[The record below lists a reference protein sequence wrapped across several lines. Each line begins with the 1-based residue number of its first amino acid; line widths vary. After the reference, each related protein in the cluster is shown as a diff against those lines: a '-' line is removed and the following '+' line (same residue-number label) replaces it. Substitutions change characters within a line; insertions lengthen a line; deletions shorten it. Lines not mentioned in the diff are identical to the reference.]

1 MTRFRMTLLA
11 LTLAVG
17 LALPAAATASPTQFT
32 IFEAPRELMSGDD
45 ALRAAT
51 YDEIQA
57 LGVNHVRVLMY
68 WNSVAPAHNSKATPA
83 GDLSDPN
90 AGYHWE
96 SYDRV
101 IREAQQRGIGVLVT
115 LTGPVPRWATARHK
129 GHTYKPSRTKFQQF
143 VTAAGRR
150 YGDAVASWTVWNEPN
165 HPQFLTPQ
173 FRSGRAYSPVLYR
186 QLYRAALRGLRASG
200 NGADRVLAG
209 ETAPRGTPRVVAPVT
224 FAKRFFRG
232 PKLRVDGYAHHPY
245 TTRSGPF
252 FRPPD
257 RTDVTIG
264 VLSRLTRALDR
275 YSKHRKLGLYLTEF
289 GIQSKPDPFVG
300 VTQARQAEY
309 RSIAERIAYRNS
321 RVRAFSQYMLR
332 DDLPR
337 AGSRYARYSGFES
350 GLRTAEGK
358 EKQAY
363 AGFRL
368 PLVAD
373 RSGSR
378 VTLWGLARPAHG
390 VTQVAIDYRNRG
402 SKTWHYL
409 KADSTDARGYF
420 TTRSAHRRGR
430 SYRVRWNGFTGPR
443 TRAY

>member
-11 LTLAVG
+11 LALAVG
-17 LALPAAATASPTQFT
+17 LVLPAAATASPTQFT
-32 IFEAPRELMSGDD
+32 IFEAPRELASGDG

-57 LGVNHVRVLMY
+57 LGVSHIRVLLY
-68 WNSVAPAHNSKATPA
+68 WNSVAPANDAKATPA

-90 AGYHWE
+90 AGYRWDA
-96 SYDRV
+96 YDRV
-101 IREAQQRGIGVLVT
+101 IREAQQRGIRVLVT
-115 LTGPVPRWATARHK
+115 LTGPVPRWATAHHK
-129 GHTYKPSRTKFQQF
+129 GHTYKPSRSKFQQF

-150 YGDAVASWTVWNEPN
+150 YGDAVNSWTVWNEPN
-165 HPQFLTPQ
+165 HPQFLAPQ
-173 FRSGRAYSPVLYR
+173 FVKGHPYSPGLYR
-186 QLYRAALRGLRASG
+186 DLYRAGLRGLKASG
-200 NGADRVLAG
+200 NGGDHVLAG

-224 FAKRFFRG
+224 FAKRFLRG
-232 PKLRVDGYAHHPY
+232 KKLRIDGYAHHPY

-264 VLSRLTRALDR
+264 VLSRLTRTLDR

-300 VTQARQAEY
+300 VSQARQAEY
-309 RSIAERIAYRNS
+309 RSIAERIAYRNP

-332 DDLPR
+332 DDAPR
-337 AGSRYARYSGFES
+337 PGSRYARYGGFES
-350 GLRTAEGK
+350 GLRTSGGAEK
-358 EKQAY
+358 AAY

-373 RSGSR
+373 KRGSR
-378 VTLWGLARPAHG
+378 VTLWGLARPAAG
-390 VTQVAIDYRNRG
+390 ATQVAIDYRNRG

-409 KADSTDARGYF
+409 KSDSTDARGYF
-420 TTRSAHRRGR
+420 STRSAHKRGR